1 MFEPEIRTSWMSH
14 IKRLN
19 ELNIEIDYFVG
30 FKTNIIEERKMLPV
44 LSLNLE
50 LSPCEDRR
58 MKPTVK
64 TTGETSIRPI
74 CDDNQRFFS
83 LAWTWKIQ
91 TLRRKDLL
99 QLTVKMTPCGTTF
112 PTKYANACTR
122 YISDFNNCKIFQYI
136 MNPKGGGGVEE
147 EQSKLKELM
156 RDTLPAK
163 QPF

>member
-1 MFEPEIRTSWMSH
+1 
-14 IKRLN
+14 
-19 ELNIEIDYFVG
+19 
-30 FKTNIIEERKMLPV
+30 
-44 LSLNLE
+44 
-50 LSPCEDRR
+50 

-122 YISDFNNCKIFQYI
+122 YISDFNSCKIFQYL
-136 MNPKGGGGVEE
+136 MNSEGGGGLVWRKNNRNWRNLWGIQNLQNNPFSVFEAILRRAE
-147 EQSKLKELM
+147 KAPFHSFFIHYVNYPISVHKLIETFHRKLCHG
-156 RDTLPAK
+156 
-163 QPF
+163 